1 MSNDPFTLDMFGSSA
16 LSSGLGPGVTAFG
29 GFEPAAAND
38 DDPEPT
44 PPSPA
49 PALPAT
55 AIERPAPRRR
65 GNRSN
70 FYLDDADRGLAGSW
84 KDRARANV
92 GAILIANNIEKQ
104 DRPATTKEQA
114 QLIRFTGFGA
124 SELANGMF
132 RRPGE
137 IDFREGWSELASSL
151 ETAVSGADYASLAR
165 CTQYAHF
172 TPEFIIRAVWAGLQR
187 MGWRGGRVLEPGIGT
202 GLFPALMPAAFR
214 DRSFVTAVEL
224 DPVTARIV
232 KLLQPKARIING
244 DFARTDLAP
253 IYDLAIGNPPF
264 SDRTV
269 RSDRAY
275 RSLGLRL
282 HDYFIARSIDLLKPG
297 ALAAFVTSSGT
308 MDKADATAC
317 EHIAGTADLIAA
329 IRLPEGSFRRDAGTD
344 VVVDLLFF
352 RKRKVGEAEGDRSW
366 LDLEEV
372 RPATQDEGAIRVN
385 RWFAEHPEFVLGEH
399 ALTSGP
405 FGETYTCRPRAGE
418 DLDAALQAAIA
429 CFPEDRYDGEP
440 TKIDI
445 DLEDELGEIVD
456 LRPESRQVREGSFF
470 VDSRRGLMQMLDGT
484 PVEVQ
489 VRKGRTGDGIPEKH
503 IGIIRKLIPIRDAV
517 REVLK
522 AQELDRPWRDAQVRL
537 RIAWSSFV
545 RDFGPINHTTVSISE
560 DEHSGEVRETH
571 RRPNLQPF
579 LDDPDCWLIASI
591 EDYDL
596 DTDTAKPG
604 PIFSERVISPPAP
617 PVITSAADALAVV
630 LNERGRVDVEHIAEL
645 LHREVDAVVDELGDA
660 IFQDPANG
668 SWQTSDAYL
677 SGAVRTKLAV
687 AEAAAA
693 LDPAY
698 ERNVRA
704 LQAVQPADLRPSDI
718 TARLGAPW
726 IPASDVVAFMKEMMG
741 ADIRIHHMPELGS
754 WTVEARQLSYSA
766 AGTSE
771 WGTSRRDAGEL
782 LADALNSRV
791 PQIFDVFKDAGGE
804 QRVLN
809 VVDTEAARDKLQKI
823 KQAFQNW
830 VWTDPDR
837 TDRLARVYND
847 RFNNIAPRKF
857 DGSHLKLP
865 GASGAFSLYG
875 HQKRGIW
882 RIISSGSTY
891 LAHAVGAGKTMTMAA
906 AVMEQ
911 RRLGL
916 IAKAMLVVPGH
927 CLAQAAREFLALYP
941 NARILVA
948 DETNFS
954 KDKRARFLSRAATAT
969 WDAILITH
977 SAFRF
982 IAVPSAFEQQ
992 MIHDELQLYEDLLT
1006 KVDSEDRVSR
1016 KRLERLKER
1025 LQERLEGLATRKDDL
1040 LTIAEI
1046 GVDQII
1052 VDEAQEFRKLSFA
1065 TNMSTLKGIDPN
1077 GSQRAWDLY
1086 VKSRFIET
1094 KNSGRALV
1102 LASGTPITNTLGEM
1116 FSIQRLLGHQALAE
1130 RGLHEFDA
1138 WASCFGDTTTEL
1150 EIQPS
1155 GKYKPVSRFASFVN
1169 VPELIAMFRAFA
1181 DVVMPEDL
1189 RAYVR
1194 VPEISTGRR
1203 QILTAKPS
1211 PAFKAYQ
1218 QVLDGRIKAIEMR
1231 EGPAQPGD
1239 DILLSVITDGRHA
1252 AIDLRLV
1259 MPANDNEDDNKLNL
1273 LVRNAFRIWKETGDT
1288 AYLRPDGKPYD
1299 LPGAAQM
1306 IFSDLGTINVEK
1318 TRGFSAYRWI
1328 RDELVRLGVPAC
1340 EIAFMQDY
1348 RKTEAKQRLFADVRA
1363 GRVRFLIGSSET
1375 MGTGVNAQL
1384 RLKALHHL
1392 DVPWLPSQIEQREGR
1407 IVRQGNQHDTVDIFA
1422 YATEGSLDA
1431 SMWQNNE
1438 RKARFIAA
1446 ALSGD
1451 TSIRR
1456 LEDLGEGQANQFAMA
1471 KAIASGDE
1479 RLMQKAGLEADI
1491 ARLERLRAAHD
1502 DDQYAVRRQ
1511 MRDAERDIE
1520 VSTRRITE
1528 IGQDI
1533 ERLVPTAGEAFAMTV
1548 LGKVHHERKEAGR
1561 ALMKEILTLLQLQQQ
1576 GEVHLVSIGGFD
1588 LVYEGERFGKG
1599 DGYRYSTTLQRT
1611 GVGYEIDLAVTVT
1624 PLGAISRLEHAL
1636 DGFEEERERYRH
1648 RRDEAHRRLA
1658 SYRSREGGIFAFAD
1672 ELAEKRRQLR
1682 EVDDALAAAAV
1693 KGAEAP
1699 YTGLLDQGDILDAT
1713 QHSHS
1718 CVAQKII
1725 SP

>member
-1 MSNDPFTLDMFGSSA
+1 MAHDDPFTLDMFGSSA
-16 LSSGLGPGVTAFG
+16 LSSGLGLGVTALG
-29 GFEPAAAND
+29 GFASEPAND
-38 DDPEPT
+38 DDPDPT
-44 PPSPA
+44 PPAPA
-49 PALPAT
+49 PAMPRA
-55 AIERPAPRRR
+55 APRKPAVRKQGDR
-65 GNRSN
+65 TN
-70 FYLDDADRGLAGSW
+70 FYLEDGEDRGLAASW
-84 KDRARANV
+84 KERARMNV
-92 GAILIANNIEKQ
+92 AAILIASEIEKL
-104 DRPATTKEQA
+104 DIPVTREQ
-114 QLIRFTGFGA
+114 QKRLIRFTGFGA

-132 RRPGE
+132 RRPGDVE
-137 IDFREGWSELASSL
+137 FRAGWDDLGSSL
-151 ETAVSGADYASLAR
+151 ESAVSDSDYSSLSR

-172 TPEFIIRAVWAGLQR
+172 TPEFIIRAIWSGLQR
-187 MGWRGGRVLEPGIGT
+187 LGWRGGRILEPGIGT
-202 GLFPALMPAAFR
+202 GLFPALMPEDYR
-214 DRSFVTAVEL
+214 DKAHVTGVEL

-232 KLLQPKARIING
+232 RLLQPKARIVEG
-244 DFARTDLAP
+244 DFARSDFSP

-264 SDRTV
+264 SDRSV
-269 RSDRAY
+269 RSDRQY

-297 ALAAFVTSSGT
+297 AFAAFVTSSGT
-308 MDKADATAC
+308 MDKADATAR
-317 EHIAGTADLIAA
+317 EHIAKSADLIAA

-344 VVVDLLFF
+344 VVVDILFF
-352 RKRKVGEAEGDRSW
+352 RKRKVAESEGDPSW

-372 RPATQDEGAIRVN
+372 RPAIEDEGAIRVN
-385 RWFAEHPEFVLGEH
+385 RWFARHPDFVLGDH

-405 FGETYTCRPRAGE
+405 FGETYTCRPRAGV
-418 DLDAALQAAIA
+418 DLETALMAAISLL
-429 CFPEDRYDGEP
+429 PEGLYDGEP
-440 TKIDI
+440 TEIDI
-445 DLEDELGEIVD
+445 DLEDELGDIVD
-456 LRPESRQVREGSFF
+456 LRPRSEKVREGSFF
-470 VDSRRGLMQMLDGT
+470 IDTARGLMQMVDGA
-484 PVEVQ
+484 PVPIK
-489 VRKGRTGDGIPEKH
+489 VRKGRSTEGILEKH
-503 IGIIRKLIPIRDAV
+503 VRIIRKLIPVRDAV
-517 REVLK
+517 RDVLK
-522 AQELDRPWRDAQVRL
+522 AQEQGRPWKDLQVRL

-545 RDFGPINHTTVSISE
+545 RDFGPINHTTVSITDN
-560 DEHSGEVRETH
+560 DETGEVREVH
-571 RRPNLQPF
+571 RQPNLQPF
-579 LDDPDCWLIASI
+579 RDDPDCWLVASI

-596 DTDTAKPG
+596 ETDTARPG

-630 LNERGRVDVEHIAEL
+630 LNERGRVDVDHIAEL
-645 LHREVDAVVDELGDA
+645 LHRDSEAVIAELGDA
-660 IFQDPANG
+660 IFRDPADG
-668 SWQTSDAYL
+668 AWQTSDAYL
-677 SGAVRTKLAV
+677 SGSVRTKLAV
-687 AEAAAA
+687 AEAAAE
-693 LDPAY
+693 LDPQFR
-698 ERNVRA
+698 RNVAA
-704 LQAVQPADLRPSDI
+704 LQAVQPTDLGPSDI

-726 IPASDVVAFMKEMMG
+726 IPASDVVAFVREMMG
-741 ADIRIHHMPELGS
+741 AEIRIHHMPELGS
-754 WTVEARQLSYSA
+754 WTVEARQLGYTA

-804 QRVLN
+804 RRVLN
-809 VVDTEAARDKLQKI
+809 VIDTEAARDKLQKI
-823 KQAFQNW
+823 KQAFQTW

-847 RFNNIAPRKF
+847 RFNNLAPRRF

-865 GASGAFSLYG
+865 GASGAFVLYG

-906 AVMEQ
+906 SIMEQ

-941 NARILVA
+941 SANILVA
-948 DETNFS
+948 DETNFT
-954 KDKRARFLSRAATAT
+954 KDKRRRFLSRAATAV
-969 WDAILITH
+969 WDAIIITH

-982 IAVPSAFEQQ
+982 IGVPSAFEQQ
-992 MIHDELQLYEDLLT
+992 MIHDELQLYEDLAG
-1006 KVDSEDRVSR
+1006 KVDAEDRVSR
-1016 KRLERLKER
+1016 KRLERLKEG
-1025 LQERLEGLATRKDDL
+1025 LQERLEALSTHKDDL
-1040 LTIAEI
+1040 LTISEI
-1046 GVDQII
+1046 GVDQIV

-1077 GSQRAWDLY
+1077 GSQKAWDLY

-1094 KNSGRALV
+1094 KNPGRALV

-1116 FSIQRLLGHQALAE
+1116 FSIQRLLGHEALRE

-1138 WASCFGDTTTEL
+1138 WASNFGDEKTEL
-1150 EIQPS
+1150 ELQPS

-1189 RAYVR
+1189 KTYVK
-1194 VPEISTGRR
+1194 VPDIATGKR
-1203 QILTAKPS
+1203 QILTAAPT

-1218 QVLDGRIKAIEMR
+1218 QILETRIKAIEER
-1231 EGPAQPGD
+1231 DRPPEPGD

-1259 MPANDNEDDNKLNL
+1259 MPAMDDEPENKLNL
-1273 LVRNAFRIWKETGDT
+1273 LIRKAFRIWEET
-1288 AYLRPDGKPYD
+1288 AENSYVRPDGKAYE

-1328 RDELVRLGVPAC
+1328 RDELIRMGVPAS

-1348 RKTEAKQRLFADVRA
+1348 KKTEAKQRLFGDVRA
-1363 GRVRFLIGSSET
+1363 GKVRFLIGSSET

-1407 IVRQGNQHDTVDIFA
+1407 IVRQGNQHDEVDIYA
-1422 YATEGSLDA
+1422 YATQGSLDA
-1431 SMWQNNE
+1431 TMWQQNE

-1456 LEDLGEGQANQFAMA
+1456 LEDLNEGQANQFAMA

-1479 RLMQKAGLEADI
+1479 RLMHKAGLEADI

-1502 DDQYAVRRQ
+1502 DDLFAVRRQ
-1511 MRDAERDIE
+1511 IRDAEREIE
-1520 VSTRRITE
+1520 TATRGIGE

-1533 ERLVPTAGEAFAMTV
+1533 ERLVSTSGDAFSMTV
-1548 LGKVHHERKEAGR
+1548 TGKPYTERKDAGR
-1561 ALMKEILTLLQLQQQ
+1561 ALMKEILTLVQLSQE
-1576 GEVHLVSIGGFD
+1576 GEVHIASIGGFD
-1588 LVYEGERFGKG
+1588 LVYDGERFGRG
-1599 DGYRYSTTLQRT
+1599 DNYHYQTLLQRT
-1611 GVGYEIDLAVTVT
+1611 GADYEIELPVTVT
-1624 PLGAISRLEHAL
+1624 PLGAVSRLEHAL
-1636 DGFEEERERYRH
+1636 DGFEEERERYRQ
-1648 RRDEAHRRLA
+1648 RLEECQRRLV
-1658 SYRSREGGIFAFAD
+1658 SYQSRQGGAFAFAS
-1672 ELAEKRRQLR
+1672 ELAEKRKALR
-1682 EVDDALAAAAV
+1682 EVEEALAKSARDDT
-1693 KGAEAP
+1693 EAP
-1699 YTGLLDQGDILDAT
+1699 GLA
-1713 QHSHS
+1713 
-1718 CVAQKII
+1718 A
-1725 SP
+1725 